1 MERAGETLPQ
11 PIIIIINGMGAGDV
25 LLNGC
30 GANGSK
36 EKKVADCGI
45 EWPLLALYKTA
56 PRRPGNFILQVGVTA
71 NVSSGSRQQHMV

>member
-1 MERAGETLPQ
+1 MESAGETLQQ

-36 EKKVADCGI
+36 EEKGGRLRD
-45 EWPLLALYKTA
+45 
-56 PRRPGNFILQVGVTA
+56 
-71 NVSSGSRQQHMV
+71 

>member
-36 EKKVADCGI
+36 EEKGGRLRDRVAVI
-45 EWPLLALYKTA
+45 
-56 PRRPGNFILQVGVTA
+56 
-71 NVSSGSRQQHMV
+71 GSI